1 MQQMAQALTSMLE
14 REAATPV
21 VPARDAVITV
31 GPTTAPEVD
40 ARLVQLE
47 AQLTQVGTRLVQLAN
62 LVETRLPAPVHVS
75 S

>member
-31 GPTTAPEVD
+31 GPTPTPEVG

-47 AQLTQVGTRLVQLAN
+47 AKLTELAN
-62 LVETRLPAPVHVS
+62 LVETRLPAPVRVS
-75 S
+75 

>member
-31 GPTTAPEVD
+31 GPTPAPEVG

-47 AQLTQVGTRLVQLAN
+47 AKLTELAN
-62 LVETRLPAPVHVS
+62 FVETGLPVPVRVS
-75 S
+75 